1 MTTTEPHSV
10 TPFDSGLVLQPKPW
24 PQPAFDFITAEVL
37 PDFGKVDFNGP
48 TGVTEAVIRV
58 TSSREARVIVNISSM
73 VPTED
78 VAVVLNGKIIQPLQI
93 DEEMVKLAFKDRAE
107 VYPLLARIAEL
118 TGVTNP
124 FKDDE

>member
-1 MTTTEPHSV
+1 MTMHAV
-10 TPFDSGLVLQPKPW
+10 TPFDSGLVLQPQPW
-24 PQPAFDFITAEVL
+24 PQPTFDFITAEVL

-78 VAVVLNGKIIQPLQI
+78 VAVILNGKIIQPMQI
-93 DEEMVKLAFKDRAE
+93 DEELVKLSLTNWAAARELAGQIAN
-107 VYPLLARIAEL
+107 LL
-118 TGVTNP
+118 GVAIP
-124 FKDDE
+124 EDGE

>member
-1 MTTTEPHSV
+1 MTMTEPHSV

-78 VAVVLNGKIIQPLQI
+78 VAVILNGKIIQPVQI
-93 DEEMVKLAFKDRAE
+93 DEELVRGALKGDDTDADILVQKIADLMGIRLPE
-107 VYPLLARIAEL
+107 VER
-118 TGVTNP
+118 
-124 FKDDE
+124 